1 MSVMSRTGLS
11 PADDA
16 DLLARLTSGES
27 DALAQIY
34 DRYHRQVFSLALRIL
49 GDHILAEDTTQEVFL
64 ALWRDPTKFDPA
76 KGAFASWLLSLAHH
90 RSVDAVRREESQ
102 RRRRDR
108 LAELE
113 PPVLMGDDPSE
124 KALERLV
131 GADVRTALSEL
142 PAVQREALTLAYF
155 GGYTQR
161 EVAALTGA
169 PLGTVKTRMLAGMR
183 KLRQVLGST
192 LGDLPSVGG
201 VQA

>member
-1 MSVMSRTGLS
+1 MSRTGLS

-16 DLLARLTSGES
+16 DLLVRLASGES

-49 GDHILAEDTTQEVFL
+49 GDHVLAEDTTQEVFL
-64 ALWRDPTKFDPA
+64 ALWRDPGKFDPA
-76 KGAFASWLLSLAHH
+76 KGGFASWLLSLAHH
-90 RSVDAVRREESQ
+90 RSVDGVRREESQ

-113 PPVLMGDDPSE
+113 PPAQLGEDPAD
-124 KALERLV
+124 KALERVV
-131 GADVRTALSEL
+131 GADVRSALSEL

-183 KLRQVLGST
+183 RLRQILGTALSE
-192 LGDLPSVGG
+192 LPSPGG
-201 VQA
+201 AQA

>member
-1 MSVMSRTGLS
+1 MSRTGLS

-16 DLLARLTSGES
+16 DLLVRLASGES

-49 GDHILAEDTTQEVFL
+49 GDHVLAEDTTQEVFL
-64 ALWRDPTKFDPA
+64 ALWRDPGKFDPA
-76 KGAFASWLLSLAHH
+76 KGGFASWLLSLAHH
-90 RSVDAVRREESQ
+90 RSVDGVRREESQ

-113 PPVLMGDDPSE
+113 SPAQLGEDPAD
-124 KALERLV
+124 KALERVV
-131 GADVRTALSEL
+131 GADVRSALSEL

-183 KLRQVLGST
+183 RLRQILGTALSE
-192 LGDLPSVGG
+192 LPSPGG
-201 VQA
+201 AQA

>member
-1 MSVMSRTGLS
+1 MSRTGLS

-16 DLLARLTSGES
+16 DLLVRLASGES

-49 GDHILAEDTTQEVFL
+49 GDHVLAEDTTQEVFL
-64 ALWRDPTKFDPA
+64 ALWRDPSKFDPA
-76 KGAFASWLLSLAHH
+76 KGRFASWLLSLAHH
-90 RSVDAVRREESQ
+90 RSVDGVRREESQ

-113 PPVLMGDDPSE
+113 PPAQLGEDPAD
-124 KALERLV
+124 KALERVV
-131 GADVRTALSEL
+131 GADVRSALSEL

-183 KLRQVLGST
+183 GLRQVLGTAPSE
-192 LGDLPSVGG
+192 LPSPGG
-201 VQA
+201 AQA

>member
-1 MSVMSRTGLS
+1 MSRTGLS

-16 DLLARLTSGES
+16 DLVARLASGEQ
-27 DALAQIY
+27 DALALIY
-34 DRYHRQVFSLALRIL
+34 DRYHRQVFSLAVRIL

-64 ALWRDPTKFDPA
+64 ALWRNPHKFDPA
-76 KGAFASWLLSLAHH
+76 KGGFATWLLALAHH

-108 LAELE
+108 LAESD
-113 PPVLMGDDPSE
+113 PPALMGEDPSA
-124 KALERLV
+124 KAMERLV
-131 GADVRTALSEL
+131 GADVRSALSEL

-183 KLRQVLGST
+183 RLRQVLGSA
-192 LGDLPSVGG
+192 LGDLPSAGG

>member
-1 MSVMSRTGLS
+1 MSRTGLS

-16 DLLARLTSGES
+16 DLVARLASGEQ

-34 DRYHRQVFSLALRIL
+34 DRYHRQVFSLAVRIL
-49 GDHILAEDTTQEVFL
+49 ADHVLAEDTTQEVFL
-64 ALWRDPTKFDPA
+64 ALWRDPHKFDAA
-76 KGAFASWLLSLAHH
+76 KGAFGSWLLALAHH

-108 LAELE
+108 LVELD
-113 PPVLMGDDPSE
+113 PPALLGEDPSDL
-124 KALERLV
+124 ALQRLA

-142 PAVQREALTLAYF
+142 PTVQREALTLAYF

-183 KLRQVLGST
+183 RLRQVLDGT
-192 LGDLPSVGG
+192 LGDLPSAGG

>member
-1 MSVMSRTGLS
+1 MSRTGLS

-16 DLLARLTSGES
+16 DLLVRLASGES

-34 DRYHRQVFSLALRIL
+34 DRYHRQVFTLALRIL
-49 GDHILAEDTTQEVFL
+49 GDHVLAEDTTQEVFL
-64 ALWRDPTKFDPA
+64 ALWRDPSKFDPA
-76 KGAFASWLLSLAHH
+76 KGGFASWLLSLAHH
-90 RSVDAVRREESQ
+90 RSVDGVRREESQ

-113 PPVLMGDDPSE
+113 PPALLGEDPAD
-124 KALERLV
+124 KALERVV
-131 GADVRTALSEL
+131 GADVRSALSEL
-142 PAVQREALTLAYF
+142 PAVQREALTLAFF

-183 KLRQVLGST
+183 RLRQILGTALSE
-192 LGDLPSVGG
+192 LPSPGG
-201 VQA
+201 AQA

>member
-1 MSVMSRTGLS
+1 MSRPGLS

-16 DLLARLTSGES
+16 DLLARLASGEAG
-27 DALAQIY
+27 ALAEIY

-49 GDHILAEDTTQEVFL
+49 GNHGLAEDTTQEVFL
-64 ALWRDPTKFDPA
+64 ALWRDPAKFDPA
-76 KGAFASWLLSLAHH
+76 KGGFAGWLLTLAHH

-113 PPVLMGDDPSE
+113 PPSLVSEDPAE
-124 KALERLV
+124 RALERV
-131 GADVRTALSEL
+131 DGTDVRTALSEL
-142 PAVQREALTLAYF
+142 PQVQREALTLAYF

-161 EVAALTGA
+161 EVAVLTGA

-183 KLRQVLGST
+183 RLRQVLGSA
-192 LGDLPSVGG
+192 LGDLPTPGG
-201 VQA
+201 VGA

>member
-1 MSVMSRTGLS
+1 MSRTGLS

-16 DLLARLTSGES
+16 DLLLRLASGES

-49 GDHILAEDTTQEVFL
+49 GDHVLAEDTTQEVFL
-64 ALWRDPTKFDPA
+64 ALWRDPSKFDPA
-76 KGAFASWLLSLAHH
+76 KGGFASWLLSLAHH
-90 RSVDAVRREESQ
+90 RSVDVVRREESQ

-113 PPVLMGDDPSE
+113 TPAQLGEDPAD
-124 KALERLV
+124 KALERVV
-131 GADVRTALSEL
+131 GADVRSALSEL

-183 KLRQVLGST
+183 GLRQILGTALSE
-192 LGDLPSVGG
+192 LPSPGG
-201 VQA
+201 AQA

>member
-1 MSVMSRTGLS
+1 MSRTGLS

-16 DLLARLTSGES
+16 DLLVRLASGES

-49 GDHILAEDTTQEVFL
+49 GDHVLAEDTTQEVFL
-64 ALWRDPTKFDPA
+64 ALWRDPGKFDPA
-76 KGAFASWLLSLAHH
+76 KGGFASWLLSLAHH
-90 RSVDAVRREESQ
+90 RSVDGVRREESQ

-113 PPVLMGDDPSE
+113 SPAQLGEDPAD
-124 KALERLV
+124 KALERVV
-131 GADVRTALSEL
+131 GADVRSALSEL

-183 KLRQVLGST
+183 RLRQILGTALSEI
-192 LGDLPSVGG
+192 PSPGG
-201 VQA
+201 AQA

>member
-1 MSVMSRTGLS
+1 MSRTGLS

-16 DLLARLTSGES
+16 DLLVRLASGES

-49 GDHILAEDTTQEVFL
+49 GDHVLAEDTTQEVFL
-64 ALWRDPTKFDPA
+64 ALWRDPGKFDPA
-76 KGAFASWLLSLAHH
+76 KGGFASWLLSLAHH
-90 RSVDAVRREESQ
+90 RSVDGVRREESQ

-113 PPVLMGDDPSE
+113 PPAQLGEDPAD
-124 KALERLV
+124 KALERVV
-131 GADVRTALSEL
+131 GADVRSALSEL

-183 KLRQVLGST
+183 RLRQILGTALSEI
-192 LGDLPSVGG
+192 PSPGG
-201 VQA
+201 AQA

>member
-1 MSVMSRTGLS
+1 MSRTGLS

-16 DLLARLTSGES
+16 DLLVRLASGES

-34 DRYHRQVFSLALRIL
+34 DRYHRQVFTLALRIL
-49 GDHILAEDTTQEVFL
+49 GDHVLAEDTTQEVFL
-64 ALWRDPTKFDPA
+64 ALWRDPSKFDPA
-76 KGAFASWLLSLAHH
+76 KGGFASWLLSLAHH
-90 RSVDAVRREESQ
+90 RSVDGVRREESQ

-113 PPVLMGDDPSE
+113 PPALLGEDPAD
-124 KALERLV
+124 KALERVV
-131 GADVRTALSEL
+131 GADVRSALSEL

-183 KLRQVLGST
+183 RLRQILGTALSE
-192 LGDLPSVGG
+192 LPSPGG
-201 VQA
+201 AQA